1 MTLTTAAY
9 TATGLEPWENGI
21 SYGYFVYEPFGRY
34 QDSALGILHRN
45 STGQFGPTLEY
56 LVTRRNPGVFS
67 WLTGRDKLRPAT
79 LEDFDKY
86 RLVVPP
92 DYQTYAMAPV
102 PTNPAQ
108 EKAMLQALADHLGI
122 QPSYI
127 NVSAAVYNQ
136 GHWFTLAGENTALV
150 GTIVEGSKANYR
162 YRKTE
167 YKYTEN
173 LIWNPEQPEAFLQ
186 DFDRALANCQ
196 AFAEE
201 HSQD

>member
-1 MTLTTAAY
+1 MTLTTAVY

-45 STGQFGPTLEY
+45 PSGQFGPTLEY
-56 LVTRRNPGVFS
+56 LVTRRNPGVFG
-67 WLTGRDKLRPAT
+67 WLTCRDKLRPAT

-92 DYQTYAMAPV
+92 DYHAYAMAPV

-108 EKAMLQALADHLGI
+108 EKVMLQTLAAHLGA
-122 QPSYI
+122 QPTAIS
-127 NVSAAVYNQ
+127 VSAAVYKNYDF
-136 GHWFTLAGENTALV
+136 GPWFTLAGENTALV
-150 GTIVEGSKANYR
+150 GTIVEGSDA
-162 YRKTE
+162 E
-167 YKYTEN
+167 YTET
-173 LIWNPEQPEAFLQ
+173 LIWNPDQPEAFLQ

-201 HSQD
+201 HFQD